1 MAKAFFSNHWYRVAD
16 LQPRLRSHARIV
28 RHQYRGQTW
37 YVLDDPSTQRYHRFT
52 TDSHLPIGLMD
63 GRRTVQE
70 IWEIACERLGDNAPT
85 QDDMIVLLGQLNAAD
100 VLDCDVPLDVRE
112 LLTRYDREQM
122 KKWQQRAA
130 SVFSWRIPLFD
141 PERFLQATLPV
152 VRPLFS
158 VGGAAVWLA
167 VVVPAIVLVAIY
179 WTDLSND
186 FLGRTLAPQSAL
198 IVWLVFPLLKALHE
212 LGHAYAVKVQGGE
225 VHDMGVMILVVTP
238 VPYVD
243 ASAASAFPGKWHRVL
258 VGAGGM
264 LVEVFL
270 AAIAV
275 YVWVAAEP
283 GLLRA
288 VAYNVIAIAGI
299 STVLFNAN
307 PLLRFDG
314 YHILVD
320 AIEIPN
326 LRQRATTYFRYLVER
341 YGFGRRDAEPTTASP
356 GERRWFVGFNILSF
370 LYRVLVTIGILMFL
384 ASTYF
389 WLAVILGAIAMI
401 AWILLPVARGIHFLA
416 MSPRL
421 RGVRF
426 RAVAATTAATLL
438 VLALLFIPMPFRTM
452 TEGVVWLPEESYVR
466 PETEGFVE
474 RVVAASGSV
483 VKTGDPLVVLRNDEV
498 RAGKAIL
505 EGQVRESRARYAQA
519 LANDPVKAAIVRE
532 DLRYKERDLARA
544 TERFEALTVRART
557 NGTFVVPA
565 PENAPGRYAGRGELL
580 AFVVDLETVTVR
592 AVVTQGMIDRVR
604 QRTSGVEVRLAERI
618 DQPVAASVRRIVPAA
633 SDQLPSRALGSEGG
647 GLIPVDPRDA
657 NGAKAVLSVFQ
668 VELDLPLASGL
679 VNAGGRAYVRFDHG
693 KAPLASQWYEE
704 VRRLFLSRFN
714 A

>member
-16 LQPRLRSHARIV
+16 LQPRLRSHARIA

-37 YVLDDPSTQRYHRFT
+37 YVLDDPSTQRYHRFSP
-52 TDSHLPIGLMD
+52 DAHLPIGLMD

-85 QDDMIVLLGQLNAAD
+85 QDDMILLLGQLNAAD

-112 LLTRYDREQM
+112 LLTRHDKERL

-130 SVFSWRIPLFD
+130 SIFSWRIPLFD
-141 PERFLQATLPV
+141 PERFLQATLPI

-158 VGGAAVWLA
+158 WGGAVLWLA
-167 VVVPAIVLVAIY
+167 VVVPAIALVAIY
-179 WTDLSND
+179 WNDLSND
-186 FLGRTLAPQSAL
+186 FVGRTLSPQSAL
-198 IVWLVFPLLKALHE
+198 IVWFVFPILKALHE
-212 LGHAYAVKVQGGE
+212 LGHAYAVKVFGGE
-225 VHDMGVMILVVTP
+225 VHDMGVMVLVVTP

-264 LVEVFL
+264 IVEVFL
-270 AAIAV
+270 AAVAML
-275 YVWVAAEP
+275 VWVAAEP

-326 LRQRATTYFRYLVER
+326 LRQRATTYVRYLVER
-341 YGFGRRDAEPTTASP
+341 YGFGRRDAEPPAASAS
-356 GERRWFVGFNILSF
+356 ERTWFVGFNILSTA
-370 LYRVLVTIGILMFL
+370 YRVLITFGILMYL
-384 ASTYF
+384 AGGYF
-389 WLAVILGAIAMI
+389 WLAVILGTVAVI

-421 RGVRF
+421 RGVRV
-426 RAVAATTAATLL
+426 RAVGATAAVLLL
-438 VLALLFIPMPFRTM
+438 VVALLVVPVPFRTM

-466 PETEGFVE
+466 PDTEGFVE

-483 VKTGDPLVVLRNDEV
+483 VKAGEPLLVLRNDEV
-498 RAGKAIL
+498 SAGKAIL
-505 EGQVRESRARYAQA
+505 EGQVREARARYSQA
-519 LANDPVKAAIVRE
+519 LAVDPVKAAIARE
-532 DLRYKERDLARA
+532 DVRYKERDLARA
-544 TERFEALTVRART
+544 TERVAELTVRART
-557 NGTFVVPA
+557 HGTFVIPA
-565 PENAPGRYAGRGELL
+565 PENAPGRFAQRGELL
-580 AFVVDLETVTVR
+580 GFVVDLDTVTVR
-592 AVVTQGMIDRVR
+592 AVVTQATIDRVR

-618 DQPVAASVRRIVPAA
+618 AQPVAASVRRFVPAA
-633 SDQLPSRALGSEGG
+633 SDRLPSRALGSEGG
-647 GLIPVDPRDA
+647 GLIQVDPRDS
-657 NGAKAVLSVFQ
+657 GGSKAMLSVFQ
-668 VELDLPLASGL
+668 IELELPLFTGL

-693 KAPLASQWYEE
+693 KAPLASQWYED

>member
-130 SVFSWRIPLFD
+130 SVFSWKIPLFD
-141 PERFLQATLPV
+141 PERFLQATLPM

-158 VGGAAVWLA
+158 WGGAVLWLA
-167 VVVPAIVLVAIY
+167 VVVPAVALVAIY

-186 FLGRTLAPQSAL
+186 FLGRTLSPQSAL
-198 IVWLVFPLLKALHE
+198 IVWFVFPFLKALHE
-212 LGHAYAVKVQGGE
+212 LGHAYAVKVHGGE
-225 VHDMGVMILVVTP
+225 VHDMGVMVLVVTP

-283 GLLRA
+283 GLPRA
-288 VAYNVIAIAGI
+288 IAYNVIAIAGI

-326 LRQRATTYFRYLVER
+326 LRQRATTYFQYLVER
-341 YGFGRRDAEPTTASP
+341 YGFGRRDAEPTSASP
-356 GERRWFVGFNILSF
+356 GERRWFVGFSVLSF
-370 LYRVLVTIGILMFL
+370 LYRVLVTVGILMFL

-389 WLAVILGAIAMI
+389 WLAVILGTIATI

-426 RAVAATTAATLL
+426 RAVAATTAALL
-438 VLALLFIPMPFRTM
+438 LALALLFVPMPFRTM

-483 VKTGDPLVVLRNDEV
+483 VKAGDPLMVLRNDEV
-498 RAGKAIL
+498 RAGKGIL
-505 EGQVRESRARYAQA
+505 EGQVREARARYAQA
-519 LANDPVKAAIVRE
+519 LADNPVKAAIVRE

-557 NGTFVVPA
+557 RGTFVIPT
-565 PENAPGRYAGRGELL
+565 PDNAPGRYAKRGELL
-580 AFVVDLETVTVR
+580 GFVVALDRVTVR
-592 AVVTQGMIDRVR
+592 AVVTQGTIDRVR
-604 QRTSGVEVRLAERI
+604 QRTAGVEVRLAEQI
-618 DQPVAASVRRIVPAA
+618 DRPVAATLRRIVPAA

-647 GLIPVDPRDA
+647 GLIAVDPRDA

-668 VELDLPLASGL
+668 IELDLPLVSGL

-693 KAPLASQWYEE
+693 RAPLASQWYEE

>member
-186 FLGRTLAPQSAL
+186 FLGRTLSPQSAL

>member
-130 SVFSWRIPLFD
+130 SVFSWKIPLFD
-141 PERFLQATLPV
+141 PERFLQATLPM

-158 VGGAAVWLA
+158 WGGAVLWLA
-167 VVVPAIVLVAIY
+167 VVVPAVALVAIY

-186 FLGRTLAPQSAL
+186 FLGRTLSPQSAL
-198 IVWLVFPLLKALHE
+198 IVWFVFPFLKALHE
-212 LGHAYAVKVQGGE
+212 LGHAYAVKVHGGE
-225 VHDMGVMILVVTP
+225 VHDMGVMVLVVTP

-283 GLLRA
+283 GLPRA
-288 VAYNVIAIAGI
+288 IAYNVIAIAGI

-326 LRQRATTYFRYLVER
+326 LRQRATTYFQYLVER
-341 YGFGRRDAEPTTASP
+341 YGFGRRDAEPTSASP
-356 GERRWFVGFNILSF
+356 GERRWFVGFNVLSF
-370 LYRVLVTIGILMFL
+370 LYRVLVTVGILMFL

-389 WLAVILGAIAMI
+389 WLAVILGTIATI

-426 RAVAATTAATLL
+426 RAVAATTAALL
-438 VLALLFIPMPFRTM
+438 LALALLFVPMPFRTM

-483 VKTGDPLVVLRNDEV
+483 VKAGDPLMVLRNDEV

-505 EGQVRESRARYAQA
+505 EGQVREARARYAQA
-519 LANDPVKAAIVRE
+519 LADNPVKAAIVRE

-557 NGTFVVPA
+557 RGTFVIPT
-565 PENAPGRYAGRGELL
+565 PDNAPGRYAKRGELL
-580 AFVVDLETVTVR
+580 GFVVALDRVTVR
-592 AVVTQGMIDRVR
+592 AVVTQGTIDRVR
-604 QRTSGVEVRLAERI
+604 QRTAGVEVRLAEQI
-618 DQPVAASVRRIVPAA
+618 DRPVAATLRRIVPAA

-647 GLIPVDPRDA
+647 GLIAVDPRDA

-668 VELDLPLASGL
+668 IELDLPLVSGL

-693 KAPLASQWYEE
+693 RAPLASQWYEE

>member
-16 LQPRLRSHARIV
+16 LQPRLRSHARIA

-52 TDSHLPIGLMD
+52 PDAHLPIGLMD

-85 QDDMIVLLGQLNAAD
+85 QDDMILLLGQLNAAS

-130 SVFSWRIPLFD
+130 SIFSWRIPLFD
-141 PERFLQATLPV
+141 PERFLQATLPII
-152 VRPLFS
+152 RPLFS
-158 VGGAAVWLA
+158 WGAAVVWLA
-167 VVVPAIVLVAIY
+167 VVVPAVALAAIY

-186 FLGRTLAPQSAL
+186 FLGRTLAPRSAL
-198 IVWLVFPLLKALHE
+198 IVWFVFPLLKALHE
-212 LGHAYAVKVQGGE
+212 LGHAYSVKVFGGE
-225 VHDMGVMILVVTP
+225 VHEMGVMILVVTP

-243 ASAASAFPGKWHRVL
+243 ASAASAFPGKWQRVL

-264 LVEVFL
+264 IVEVFI

-288 VAYNVIAIAGI
+288 VAYNVIVIAGI

-326 LRQRATTYFRYLVER
+326 MRQRATTYLQYLVER
-341 YGFGRRDAEPTTASP
+341 YGFGRRDAEPPAASP
-356 GERRWFVGFNILSF
+356 GERRWFVGFTITSF
-370 LYRVLVTIGILMFL
+370 AYRVLVTIGILIFF
-384 ASTYF
+384 ASNYF
-389 WLAVILGAIAMI
+389 WLAVILSTAAAI
-401 AWILLPVARGIHFLA
+401 AWILLPVGRGIHFLA

-421 RGVRF
+421 RGVRL
-426 RAVAATTAATLL
+426 RAISATAAAALL
-438 VLALLFIPMPFRTM
+438 VLALLFVPMPFRTM

-474 RVVAASGSV
+474 RVVAVSGNV
-483 VKTGDPLVVLRNDEV
+483 VQAGSPLLVLRNDEV
-498 RAGKAIL
+498 SAGKAIL
-505 EGQVRESRARYAQA
+505 EGQVREARARYAQA
-519 LANDPVKAAIVRE
+519 LALDPVKAAIVRE

-544 TERFEALTVRART
+544 TERLDALTVRART
-557 NGTFVVPA
+557 NGTFVMPS
-565 PENAPGRYAGRGELL
+565 PEGAAGRFAKRGELL
-580 AFVVDLETVTVR
+580 GFVVDLERVTVR
-592 AVVTQGMIDRVR
+592 AVVSQGTIDRVR
-604 QRTSGVEVRLAERI
+604 QRTSGVEVRLAEQI
-618 DQPVAASVRRIVPAA
+618 DRPVAASLRRFVPAA

-647 GLIPVDPRDA
+647 GSIPVDPRDQG
-657 NGAKAVLSVFQ
+657 GAKAVLSVFQ
-668 VELDLPLASGL
+668 IELELPLMSGL

-693 KAPLASQWYEE
+693 KAPLASQWYEGL
-704 VRRLFLSRFN
+704 RRLFLSRFN

>member
-1 MAKAFFSNHWYRVAD
+1 MAKAFFSNHWYRVAE
-16 LQPRLRSHARIV
+16 LQPRLRSHARIL

-85 QDDMIVLLGQLNAAD
+85 QDDMILLLGQLNAAD

-112 LLTRYDREQM
+112 LLTRYDKQQM
-122 KKWQQRAA
+122 QKWQQRAA
-130 SVFSWRIPLFD
+130 SIFSWRIPLFD
-141 PERFLQATLPV
+141 PERFLQATLPM

-158 VGGAAVWLA
+158 WGGAVVWLA
-167 VVVPAIVLVAIY
+167 AVVPAIALVAIY

-186 FLGRTLAPQSAL
+186 FLGRTLSPQSAM
-198 IVWLVFPLLKALHE
+198 IAWFVFPLLKGLHE
-212 LGHAYAVKVQGGE
+212 LGHAYAVKVHGGE
-225 VHDMGVMILVVTP
+225 VHDMGVMVLVVTP

-243 ASAASAFPGKWHRVL
+243 ASASSAFPSKWHRVL

-283 GLLRA
+283 GVLRA

-299 STVLFNAN
+299 STILFNAN

-326 LRQRATTYFRYLVER
+326 LRQRATTYFKYLVER
-341 YGFGRRDAEPTTASP
+341 YGFGRRDAEPPAASP
-356 GERRWFVGFNILSF
+356 GEKRWFTGFSILSF
-370 LYRVLVTIGILMFL
+370 VYRVLITIGILMFL
-384 ASTYF
+384 ASAYF
-389 WLAVILGAIAMI
+389 WLAVILGTAAVV

-426 RAVAATTAATLL
+426 RAVAATAAAALL
-438 VLALLFIPMPFRTM
+438 VLALLFVPMPFRTM

-483 VKTGDPLVVLRNDEV
+483 VKTGDPLLVLRNDEV

-505 EGQVRESRARYAQA
+505 DGQVREARARYAQA
-519 LANDPVKAAIVRE
+519 LASDPVKAGIVRE

-544 TERFEALTVRART
+544 AERVAALTVRART
-557 NGTFVVPA
+557 HGTFVMPA
-565 PENAPGRYAGRGELL
+565 PDNAPGRYAGRGELL
-580 AFVVDLETVTVR
+580 GFVVALDTVTVR
-592 AVVTQGMIDRVR
+592 AVVTQGTIDRVR
-604 QRTSGVEVRLAERI
+604 QRTAGVEVRLAEQI
-618 DQPVAASVRRIVPAA
+618 DRPVAATLRRIVPAA

-657 NGAKAVLSVFQ
+657 NGARAVLSVFQ
-668 VELDLPLASGL
+668 IELDLPLTSGL

-693 KAPLASQWYEE
+693 SAPLASQWYEE

>member
-1 MAKAFFSNHWYRVAD
+1 MAKAFFSNYWYRVAD
-16 LQPRLRSHARIV
+16 LQPRLRSHARIS

-37 YVLDDPSTQRYHRFT
+37 FVLDDPSTQRYHRFT
-52 TDSHLPIGLMD
+52 PDSHLPIGLMD

-85 QDDMIVLLGQLNAAD
+85 QDDMILLLGQLNAAD

-112 LLTRYDREQM
+112 LLTRHDKERL
-122 KKWQQRAA
+122 KKWQQRVA
-130 SVFSWRIPLFD
+130 SIFSWRIPLVD
-141 PERFLQATLPV
+141 PERFLQATLPL
-152 VRPLFS
+152 VRPFFS
-158 VGGAAVWLA
+158 WGGAVLWLA
-167 VVVPAIVLVAIY
+167 VVVPAIALAAIY

-186 FLGRTLAPQSAL
+186 FFGRTLSPQSAL

-212 LGHAYAVKVQGGE
+212 LGHAYAVKVFGGE
-225 VHDMGVMILVVTP
+225 VHDMGVMVLVVTP

-243 ASAASAFPGKWHRVL
+243 ASAASAFPGKWQRVL

-264 LVEVFL
+264 IVEVFV
-270 AAIAV
+270 AAIAL

-326 LRQRATTYFRYLVER
+326 MRQRASTYFRYLVER
-341 YGFGRRDAEPTTASP
+341 YGFGRRDAEPPAASA
-356 GERRWFVGFNILSF
+356 GERRWFVGFSILSTA
-370 LYRVLVTIGILMFL
+370 YRVLITIGILMYL
-384 ASTYF
+384 ASVYF
-389 WLAVILGAIAMI
+389 WLAVILGTAAVI

-421 RGVRF
+421 RGVRV
-426 RAVAATTAATLL
+426 RAVAATAAAVLL
-438 VLALLFIPMPFRTM
+438 VLAILFIPMPFRTM

-474 RVVAASGSV
+474 RVIALPGTV
-483 VKTGDPLVVLRNDEV
+483 VKAGDPLVVLRNDEV
-498 RAGKAIL
+498 SAGKAIL
-505 EGQVRESRARYAQA
+505 EGQVREARARYSQA
-519 LANDPVKAAIVRE
+519 LALDPVKAAIARE
-532 DLRYKERDLARA
+532 DVTYKERDLVRA
-544 TERFEALTVRART
+544 TERVAALTVRART
-557 NGTFVVPA
+557 VGTFVMPA
-565 PENAPGRYAGRGELL
+565 PENAPGRFAKRGELL
-580 AFVVDLETVTVR
+580 GFVVDLDTVTVR
-592 AVVTQGMIDRVR
+592 AVVTQGTIDRVR

-618 DQPVAASVRRIVPAA
+618 DQPVEASLRRIVPAA
-633 SDQLPSRALGSEGG
+633 SDQLPSRALGSDGG
-647 GLIPVDPRDA
+647 GLIQVDPRDS
-657 NGAKAVLSVFQ
+657 GGSKAMLSVFQ
-668 VELDLPLASGL
+668 IELELPLFTGL

-693 KAPLASQWYEE
+693 KAPLASQWYED

>member
-1 MAKAFFSNHWYRVAD
+1 MAKAFFSNHWYRVAE

-70 IWEIACERLGDNAPT
+70 IWEVACERLGDNAPT

-112 LLTRYDREQM
+112 LLTRYDKQQM

-130 SVFSWRIPLFD
+130 SIFSWRIPLFD
-141 PERFLQATLPV
+141 PERFLQATLPI

-158 VGGAAVWLA
+158 WGGAVLWLA
-167 VVVPAIVLVAIY
+167 VVVPAIALVAIY

-186 FLGRTLAPQSAL
+186 FLGRTLSPQSAM
-198 IVWLVFPLLKALHE
+198 IAWFVFPLLKGLHE
-212 LGHAYAVKVQGGE
+212 LGHAYAVKVHGGE
-225 VHDMGVMILVVTP
+225 VHDMGVMVLVVTP

-243 ASAASAFPGKWHRVL
+243 ASASSAFPGKWHRVL

-283 GLLRA
+283 GVLRA

-299 STVLFNAN
+299 STILFNAN

-326 LRQRATTYFRYLVER
+326 LRQRATTYFQYVVER
-341 YGFGRRDAEPTTASP
+341 YGFGRRDAEPPAASP
-356 GERRWFVGFNILSF
+356 GEKRWFTGFSILSF
-370 LYRVLVTIGILMFL
+370 LYRVLVTIGILMVL

-389 WLAVILGAIAMI
+389 WLAVILGTVAVV

-426 RAVAATTAATLL
+426 RAVAATAAAALL
-438 VLALLFIPMPFRTM
+438 VLALLFVPMPFRTM

-474 RVVAASGSV
+474 RVVAAVGTV
-483 VKTGDPLVVLRNDEV
+483 VKTGDPLLVLRNDEV

-505 EGQVRESRARYAQA
+505 DGQVREARARYAQA
-519 LANDPVKAAIVRE
+519 LASDPVKAAIARE

-544 TERFEALTVRART
+544 TERVEALTVRART
-557 NGTFVVPA
+557 HGTFVMPA
-565 PENAPGRYAGRGELL
+565 PDNAPGRYAGRGELL
-580 AFVVDLETVTVR
+580 GFVVALDTVTVR
-592 AVVTQGMIDRVR
+592 AVVTQGTIDRVR
-604 QRTSGVEVRLAERI
+604 QRTAGVEVRLAEQI
-618 DQPVAASVRRIVPAA
+618 DRPVAATLRRIVPAA

-657 NGAKAVLSVFQ
+657 NGARAVLSVFQ
-668 VELDLPLASGL
+668 IELDLPLTSGL

-693 KAPLASQWYEE
+693 SAPLASQWYEE